1 MKPLFVTDLDGT
13 LLQGN
18 AQISRKSIE
27 IIHSLTGQGMCFSYA
42 TARSYYTS
50 STVTEGL
57 ICSTPIITKNG
68 GFINDPTTGEIV
80 LKNMFSCEEAEDI
93 YRIIREND
101 LYPFVFSYQQ
111 GKERYAFDA
120 LHISE
125 GIQWFLDSHKN
136 DERVLA
142 LQGDK
147 NILSGDIFYFS
158 CMGTGEMLKP
168 AYEEIRKKYRCI
180 YSKDTYDDI
189 MWLEIMP
196 ERATKAEAAL
206 QLKKMCGCDRLVVFG
221 DGVNDIPMF
230 EAADEGYAVENAV
243 EELKEIATEIIGG
256 NQQDGVAE
264 WLKQHY
270 SQY

>member
-1 MKPLFVTDLDGT
+1 
-13 LLQGN
+13 
-18 AQISRKSIE
+18 
-27 IIHSLTGQGMCFSYA
+27 
-42 TARSYYTS
+42 
-50 STVTEGL
+50 
-57 ICSTPIITKNG
+57 
-68 GFINDPTTGEIV
+68 
-80 LKNMFSCEEAEDI
+80 
-93 YRIIREND
+93 
-101 LYPFVFSYQQ
+101 
-111 GKERYAFDA
+111 
-120 LHISE
+120 
-125 GIQWFLDSHKN
+125 
-136 DERVLA
+136 
-142 LQGDK
+142 
-147 NILSGDIFYFS
+147 
-158 CMGTGEMLKP
+158 MLKP

-230 EAADEGYAVENAV
+230 KAADEGYAVENAV